1 MVRRIA
7 TRRLVNLGRL
17 GLTVASAMVLC
28 LGVILVPFALLFLLL
43 IPEIGAT
50 IGILS
55 VALMGLGSIGVV
67 GGGRAP

>member
-1 MVRRIA
+1 
-7 TRRLVNLGRL
+7 VNLRRL

-43 IPEIGAT
+43 IPEIGAA

-55 VALMGLGSIGVV
+55 VALMGLGPIGVV
-67 GGGRAP
+67 GGGEAP

>member
-1 MVRRIA
+1 M
-7 TRRLVNLGRL
+7 NLRRL

-43 IPEIGAT
+43 IPEIGAA
-50 IGILS
+50 IGIFS